1 MKIYEKFIDELKNH
15 LSKLNES
22 RFVAQQLLRLHQEV
36 KLKVD
41 PLIVELGV
49 EKGQSTKVFLNA
61 IEGKSNA
68 KLISIDIKDCRSAVD
83 AERWEFV
90 QQDSSDIKSLLIS
103 KPIIKNG
110 IDIIYIDSLHTAKH
124 VQKEIYNFFEYLNED
139 AYIFLDD
146 IDSGPY
152 MLKQRKDSI
161 GTEIANRKIYKLLE
175 AIFRANMDKL
185 DFEIMRGSTGLGILR
200 KRVPLGEKLNP
211 PILLRERNNYL
222 INKIFQRI
230 SFKKSSRHNTNNFD
244 SFLISPDK
252 NKYK

>member
-1 MKIYEKFIDELKNH
+1 MKIYQKYIDELKNH
-15 LSKLNES
+15 LSKLDET

-36 KLKVD
+36 KLKAD
-41 PLIVELGV
+41 PLVVELGV
-49 EKGQSTKVFLNA
+49 DKGQSTKVFLNA
-61 IEGKSNA
+61 IEGKSNG
-68 KLISIDIKDCRSAVD
+68 KLISIDIKNCHSAVD

-90 QQDSSDIKSLLIS
+90 QQDSSDIKSLIIA

-110 IDIIYIDSLHTAKH
+110 IDVLYIDSLHTAKH
-124 VQKEIYNFFEYLNED
+124 VKKEIYNFFEYLNED

-152 MLKQRKDSI
+152 MSKQRKDSVGI
-161 GTEIANRKIYKLLE
+161 EIANRKIYKLLE
-175 AIFRANMDKL
+175 AIFRANISKL
-185 DFEIMRGSTGLGILR
+185 DFEIMRGSTGLGIFR

-222 INKIFQRI
+222 INKVFQKI
-230 SFKKSSRHNTNNFD
+230 SFKKSYHHNTNSFD

-252 NKYK
+252 DKYT

>member
-61 IEGKSNA
+61 IEGKSDA

>member
-1 MKIYEKFIDELKNH
+1 M
-15 LSKLNES
+15 SKLNES

-61 IEGKSNA
+61 IEGKSDA

-152 MLKQRKDSI
+152 MSKQRKDSI

-230 SFKKSSRHNTNNFD
+230 SFKKSYRQNTNNFG